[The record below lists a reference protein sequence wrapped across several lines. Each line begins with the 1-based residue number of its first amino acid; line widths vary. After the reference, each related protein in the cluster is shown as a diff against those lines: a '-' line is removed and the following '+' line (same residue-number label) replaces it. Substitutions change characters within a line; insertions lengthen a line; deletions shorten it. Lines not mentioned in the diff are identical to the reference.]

1 MSSLQ
6 ILSMLAEATKSQQVR
21 RDADKKGL
29 NFSGVKSSSQ
39 TDKTAQKKMK
49 TALILFED
57 IDLVFDDL
65 DDGLY
70 SALNTLS
77 QQSKRPIIMTT
88 R

>member
-1 MSSLQ
+1 
-6 ILSMLAEATKSQQVR
+6 MLAEATKSQQVR

-29 NFSGVKSSSQ
+29 NFSGVKSVSQ
-39 TDKTAQKKMK
+39 TGDKTAQKKMK

>member
-1 MSSLQ
+1 
-6 ILSMLAEATKSQQVR
+6 MLAEATKSQQVR

-29 NFSGVKSSSQ
+29 NFSGVKPSSQ
-39 TDKTAQKKMK
+39 TGDKTAQKKMK